1 MLKIILLFLF
11 LFIVFNLSK
20 IQKELFINN
29 KYYYP
34 ISIRDFYIYDILY
47 NDNNELIIITP
58 YELDNLNITYNN
70 NIFLIIKCPHKHTII
85 YKLKTKYKKNINL
98 IINNKIIKTNVNKYP
113 KLNNLIIFSTI
124 VKNENKYIKQWID
137 FHYNLGVNK
146 FIIYDNSNN
155 NSLIK
160 LLNNYIINKKV
171 ILIKWIY
178 PYRLKKSG
186 ISGQTT
192 QQNHSL
198 YTWKNS
204 KYIGFFDIDEYVN
217 IQNGNNLNIFLNK
230 YISNNN
236 LNIKNIS
243 CFQLSNK
250 NFYNPYNKSTENLN
264 FLYIY
269 NCDKII
275 KKGREKNIVIP
286 KNTDA
291 ISVHTI
297 TLGKHIHK
305 INYKNIYFNHYIYLN
320 KKNRGKKITNLKD
333 NTIIKNLN

>member
-1 MLKIILLFLF
+1 M
-11 LFIVFNLSK
+11 
-20 IQKELFINN
+20 
-29 KYYYP
+29 
-34 ISIRDFYIYDILY
+34 
-47 NDNNELIIITP
+47 
-58 YELDNLNITYNN
+58 
-70 NIFLIIKCPHKHTII
+70 
-85 YKLKTKYKKNINL
+85 
-98 IINNKIIKTNVNKYP
+98 
-113 KLNNLIIFSTI
+113 
-124 VKNENKYIKQWID
+124 KNENKYIKQWID

-236 LNIKNIS
+236 LNIFNIS

-264 FLYIY
+264 FLYINKIFFLKKVYY
-269 NCDKII
+269 N
-275 KKGREKNIVIP
+275 
-286 KNTDA
+286 
-291 ISVHTI
+291 
-297 TLGKHIHK
+297 
-305 INYKNIYFNHYIYLN
+305 
-320 KKNRGKKITNLKD
+320 
-333 NTIIKNLN
+333 